1 MIKRNNVLFVHHA
14 GGFGGAPKSM
24 SYIIKN
30 LDAGSYT
37 STLLNITEG
46 PVNDFFRSIPVKLI
60 IDKRIKAFHGSTVV
74 EKSLKL
80 FIYNWLY
87 LIPSVLR
94 ALKMINKLNPD
105 LIHLNSTCLF
115 AFSIAAR
122 LSRVKPKVICHV
134 REPLRNGLWGAPL
147 RFFCKRNV
155 DGFIGISKFDLESLK
170 ISNYGKAIKTKL
182 IYNFVNIDEYAPGA
196 STNTLR
202 EKLNIKPNEIVFL
215 YLARFAKSNG
225 WESLIE
231 MAKEV
236 ITEHKNF
243 HFILLGASEKQ
254 VEEIRLP
261 DNIHVMAFTNDV
273 IDVLRQSEV
282 FVCPFTEPHFARG
295 VIEASAIGLPILASK
310 IGGVDELVKNGST
323 GFLYETAKQFSHYA
337 VQLGEDEKLR
347 GSMGKNGRLFAE
359 ESFEQM
365 KNLKETYKFYNE
377 VLSN

>member
-1 MIKRNNVLFVHHA
+1 
-14 GGFGGAPKSM
+14 M

-30 LDAGSYT
+30 LDASSYT
-37 STLLNITEG
+37 STLINITEG
-46 PVNDFFRSIPVKLI
+46 PVNDFFRGIPVNLI

-80 FIYNWLY
+80 FIYNWVY

-94 ALKMINKLNPD
+94 ALKIINKLKPD
-105 LIHLNSTCLF
+105 LVHLNSTCLF
-115 AFSIAAR
+115 AFSIAAK

-155 DGFIGISKFDLESLK
+155 DGFIGISKFDLGSLK
-170 ISNYGKAIKTKL
+170 IRNSEKGIKTKL
-182 IYNFVNIDEYAPGA
+182 IYNFVNIEEYAPGA
-196 STNTLR
+196 STNNLR
-202 EKLNIKPNEIVFL
+202 EQLNIKPGEIVFL

-225 WESLIE
+225 WEFLIE
-231 MAKEV
+231 MAKEIV
-236 ITEHKNF
+236 TERKNY

-261 DNIHVMAFTNDV
+261 NNIHIMAFTNDV
-273 IDVLRQSEV
+273 INVLRQSDV
-282 FVCPFTEPHFARG
+282 FVCPFVEPHFARG
-295 VIEASAIGLPILASK
+295 VIEASAVGLPILASK
-310 IGGVDELVKNGST
+310 IGGVDELVKDGST
-323 GFLYETAKQFSHYA
+323 GFLFETAKQFSNYA
-337 VQLGEDEKLR
+337 VQLGGDEKLR
-347 GSMGKNGRLFAE
+347 TSLGENGRLFAE

-377 VLSN
+377 ILTNR